1 MTEGFTN
8 YLSGI
13 GRMAQLSAEEEC
25 ALGRK
30 VQDGLAAQATLD
42 GDGGDEP
49 EAASRRD
56 LQRRVREGEAARHRL
71 TEANLR
77 LVVYLARG
85 YQGRGVPF
93 ADLVQEGNVGLMAAA
108 ARFRPDK
115 GWRFSTYAGSW
126 IRSAMLSAIKNQA
139 AVVRMP
145 SHLAALATQIY
156 RAEQAF
162 EQENHRAPTVAELAR
177 YCDVSEDQVAQV
189 RELRASPV
197 SLESPVGEDTSLA
210 ELLSDGPDS
219 GPDDVVIERLHSA
232 AVREAAEE
240 ALAAVDDERVR
251 RLLRLRFGLV
261 DGRIRTLA
269 ELSGQFGVTKERLR
283 LIEARTLSRLR
294 RSGLGEELRE
304 LMRES

>member
-13 GRMAQLSAEEEC
+13 GRVAQLSAEEEC

-56 LQRRVREGEAARHRL
+56 LQRRVREGEAARRRL

-85 YQGRGVPF
+85 YQGRGIPF

-162 EQENHRAPTVAELAR
+162 EQENHRAPTAAELAR
-177 YCDVSEDQVAQV
+177 YCDVSEDQVTQV

>member
-1 MTEGFTN
+1 MTEGFTH

-13 GRMAQLSAEEEC
+13 GRLAQLSAEEEC

-30 VQDGLAAQATLD
+30 VQDGMAAQAVLD
-42 GDGGDEP
+42 GDGADEP

-56 LQRRVREGEAARHRL
+56 LQRRVREGEAARRRL

-145 SHLAALATQIY
+145 SHLAAVATQIY

-162 EQENHRAPTVAELAR
+162 EQENHRAPTPAELAR
-177 YCDVSEDQVAQV
+177 HCDISEDQVARV

-197 SLESPVGEDTSLA
+197 SLESPVGEDASLA
-210 ELLSDGPDS
+210 EMLTDGPEG

-283 LIEARTLSRLR
+283 QIESRTLSRLR
-294 RSGLGEELRE
+294 RSGLGDELRE

>member
-1 MTEGFTN
+1 MTEGFTT
-8 YLSGI
+8 YLSDI
-13 GRMAQLSAEEEC
+13 GRVAQLNAEEEC
-25 ALGRK
+25 DLGRK
-30 VQDGLAAQATLD
+30 VQAGLAAQEILD
-42 GDGGDEP
+42 GNGEP
-49 EAASRRD
+49 EPTRRSE
-56 LQRRVREGEAARHRL
+56 LRRQVRDGEVARQRL

-93 ADLVQEGNVGLMAAA
+93 ADLVQEGNVGLLAAA
-108 ARFRPDK
+108 TRYRPDK

-126 IRSAMLSAIKNQA
+126 IRSAMLAAITNQGGA
-139 AVVRMP
+139 VRMP
-145 SHLAALATQIY
+145 AHLSALATQIY
-156 RAEQAF
+156 KAERQF
-162 EQENHRAPTVAELAR
+162 EQENHRTPTLAELAR
-177 YCDVSEDQVAQV
+177 SCGTDEEQVARV

-197 SLESPVGEDTSLA
+197 SLEAPVGDDTSLGDM
-210 ELLSDGPDS
+210 LSDGSDS
-219 GPDDVVIERLHSA
+219 GPDELVLERLHGA
-232 AVREAAEE
+232 AVREAVEE
-240 ALAAVDDERVR
+240 ALAAVGDERVR

-283 LIEARTLSRLR
+283 QIEARTLSRLR

>member
-1 MTEGFTN
+1 MTEGFTT
-8 YLSGI
+8 YLSDI
-13 GRMAQLSAEEEC
+13 GRVAQLNAEQEC
-25 ALGRK
+25 ELGRR
-30 VQDGLAAQATLD
+30 VQAGIAAQAILD
-42 GDGGDEP
+42 GDGNL
-49 EAASRRD
+49 EATRRND
-56 LQRRVREGEAARHRL
+56 LQRQARDGEEARRRL

-93 ADLVQEGNVGLMAAA
+93 ADLVQEGNVGLLAAA
-108 ARFRPDK
+108 TRYRPDK

-126 IRSAMLSAIKNQA
+126 IRSAMLAAITNQGGA
-139 AVVRMP
+139 VRMP
-145 SHLAALATQIY
+145 AHLSALATQIY
-156 RAEQAF
+156 KAEQQF
-162 EQENHRAPTVAELAR
+162 EQENHRTPTLAELAR
-177 YCDVSEDQVAQV
+177 SCGTDEQQVARV

-197 SLESPVGEDTSLA
+197 SLEAPIGDDTSLGD
-210 ELLSDGPDS
+210 LLSDGSDS
-219 GPDDVVIERLHSA
+219 GPDDLVLERLHGA
-232 AVREAAEE
+232 AVREAVEE
-240 ALAAVDDERVR
+240 ALAAVGDDRVR

-283 LIEARTLSRLR
+283 QIEARTLSQLR